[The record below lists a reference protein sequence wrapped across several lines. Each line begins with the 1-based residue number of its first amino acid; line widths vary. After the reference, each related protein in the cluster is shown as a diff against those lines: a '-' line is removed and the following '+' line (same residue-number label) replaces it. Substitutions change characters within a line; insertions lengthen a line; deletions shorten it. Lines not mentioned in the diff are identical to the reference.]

1 MNKPGGPPGPR
12 GPGCSEGTCPAGL
25 RSGLAA
31 GRLGGFGGD
40 LDRPPDGDRAGGG
53 LNDVDLA
60 DGLADESRGDLT
72 GDFREGRAGESSP
85 GLGVGLAAGG
95 LADRTGEVATD
106 LAGDLPVDLVCGAAG
121 VLGGE
126 LPRGLAGDLSRGASR
141 GALGGPS
148 LGLSRG
154 LSTCLGLSGMDP
166 TLPFCSPGRRGPSL
180 GRSWTQGRSS
190 ISAFSF
196 SNFRFCSS
204 ATF

>member
-40 LDRPPDGDRAGGG
+40 LDRPPDGDRA
-53 LNDVDLA
+53 
-60 DGLADESRGDLT
+60 DGLAGESLGDLT
-72 GDFREGRAGESSP
+72 GDLREGRAGESSP
-85 GLGVGLAAGG
+85 GRGVGLAAGG

-106 LAGDLPVDLVCGAAG
+106 LAGDLPVELVCGAAG

-126 LPRGLAGDLSRGASR
+126 LLRGLAGDLLRGASR

-154 LSTCLGLSGMDP
+154 LSTCLGLSGMVP
-166 TLPFCSPGRRGPSL
+166 TLPSCSPGRRGPSL